1 MRRLVPTR
9 RLLAIAVLVAT
20 PIACSKERSPTPS
33 VEAIPASNPSP
44 AARASNTPSAKKPGG
59 EPMTDDAS
67 SIGSATMESD
77 GTIVLQLRAEGPGV
91 RGDAQLRYPRDHKQ
105 YDSVLEHLGG
115 LRPGESKPVPPWPD
129 EP

>member
-9 RLLAIAVLVAT
+9 RVLAIAVLLAT
-20 PIACSKERSPTPS
+20 HAACSRERSSTRS
-33 VEAIPASNPSP
+33 VEVVPTSNLSP
-44 AARASNTPSAKKPGG
+44 AARASNTSSADNSRD

-91 RGDAQLRYPRDHKQ
+91 RGDAQLRYPRGHKQ